1 MGRRLSVERIAN
13 VLKIITVSGGA
24 TFTELMRATGIPRAS
39 LARYIKYLEKK
50 RYIRKKRGKWVPTS
64 KSGGEA
70 VTEEDILKILC
81 IIAYSVVREQGD
93 LAVVREVCRKVM

>member
-39 LARYIKYLEKK
+39 LARYLNYLKV
-50 RYIRKKRGKWVPTS
+50 RGYIRKKRGRWVPTS

-70 VTEEDILKILC
+70 VTEEDILKVLC

-93 LAVVREVCRKVM
+93 LAVVREVCRKVL